1 MPPAQINP
9 RAKASSTSHDLEF
22 LPVKKPASKL
32 KIGALELC
40 ELPELGIK
48 DLHVRVDTGAA
59 TSSLHV
65 DNIEEFSKNN
75 KNWVSFDLH
84 PDIHN
89 VDRIVRTT
97 LRIKGRKKVKSSSA
111 DTEKRIVIT
120 TPLLLD
126 GQEWPIK
133 LTLTDRTEMTY
144 WMLLGREAMQGRV
157 VVDPEFEYLLRSDK
171 AEIDDTP
178 PDNSEE
184 E

>member
-1 MPPAQINP
+1 
-9 RAKASSTSHDLEF
+9 AKVSSTAQAGSG
-22 LPVKKPASKL
+22 PIVKKLISKL

-65 DNIEEFSKNN
+65 DNIEEFSKKG

-89 VDRIVRTT
+89 VKRIVRTT
-97 LRIKGRKKVKSSSA
+97 VRIKGRKKVKSSSA
-111 DTEKRIVIT
+111 DTEKRVVIT
-120 TPLLLD
+120 TPLLLG
-126 GQEWPIK
+126 GQEWSIK
-133 LTLTDRTEMTY
+133 LTLTDRSEMTY
-144 WMLLGREAMQGRV
+144 LMLLGREAMQGKV
-157 VVDPEFEYLLRSDK
+157 IVDPEFEYLLGQDGSEVDE
-171 AEIDDTP
+171 ALPDD
-178 PDNSEE
+178 SEE